1 MTDAVPKQRLFGFVL
16 LLNFYFMTT
25 FTSLDTNVVLQAVY
39 VDMVFFLPKAL
50 ENTEDFDFLTAPLF
64 LLVPSSLSHVFTTR

>member
-1 MTDAVPKQRLFGFVL
+1 
-16 LLNFYFMTT
+16 MTT